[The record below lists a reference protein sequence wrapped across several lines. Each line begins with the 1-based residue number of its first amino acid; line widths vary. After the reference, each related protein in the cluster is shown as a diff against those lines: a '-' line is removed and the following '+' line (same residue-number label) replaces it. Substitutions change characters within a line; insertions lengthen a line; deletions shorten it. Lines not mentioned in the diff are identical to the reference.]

1 MEIKLFTNNSD
12 NRVVNKTLTNET
24 TLNGE
29 LKDIL
34 PLTDISFT
42 FDFSTIADYY
52 DVFNYTLINGV
63 YYFVIDKTILNNK
76 FIELKLHIDVLM
88 TYKDKFLGLNCIV
101 KRNENNYNA
110 YFHDTELSQYSYK
123 PVQTKLFS
131 NNDVFLGNSL
141 ILTTV

>member
-34 PLTDISFT
+34 PLTDMLFT
-42 FDFSTIADYY
+42 FDFTSIAKYNLL
-52 DVFNYTLINGV
+52 NYALINGV
-63 YYFVIDKTILNNK
+63 YYFVTDKTILNNN

-88 TYKDKFLGLNCIV
+88 SYKSKFINLECIV
-101 KRNENNYNA
+101 KRNEEKFNT
-110 YFHDTELSQYSYK
+110 YFHDNELSQLSYK
-123 PVQTKLFS
+123 PIQTKLFS
-131 NNDVFLGNSL
+131 NSNVFEGYSFL
-141 ILTTV
+141 LTTV

>member
-12 NRVVNKTLTNET
+12 NRVVNKVLSNEI

-42 FDFSTIADYY
+42 FDFSTITNYN
-52 DVFNYTLINGV
+52 VFNYALINGI
-63 YYFVIDKTILNNK
+63 YYFVTDKTILNSN

-88 TYKDKFLGLNCIV
+88 SYKSKFINLECVV
-101 KRNENNYNA
+101 KRNEEKFNT
-110 YFHDTELSQYSYK
+110 YFHDSELSQLSYK

-131 NNDVFLGNSL
+131 NSNVFNGYSFL
-141 ILTTV
+141 LTTV

>member
-12 NRVVNKTLTNET
+12 NRKVNKALINET
-24 TLNGE
+24 TLSGE

-34 PLTDISFT
+34 PLTDMTFT
-42 FDFSTIADYY
+42 FDFSTIT
-52 DVFNYTLINGV
+52 NYNALNYALINGV
-63 YYFVIDKTILNNK
+63 YYFVTDKIILNNN

-88 TYKDKFLGLNCIV
+88 TYKEKFLELNCIV

-110 YFHDTELSQYSYK
+110 YFHDNELSQYSYK

>member
-12 NRVVNKTLTNET
+12 DRVVNKTLTNET
-24 TLNGE
+24 TISGE

-34 PLTDISFT
+34 PLKDLSFT
-42 FDFSTIADYY
+42 FDFSTIT
-52 DVFNYTLINGV
+52 NYNGLNYALINNV
-63 YYFVIDKTILNNK
+63 YYFVTDKTILTNN

-110 YFHDTELSQYSYK
+110 YFHDNELSQYSYK